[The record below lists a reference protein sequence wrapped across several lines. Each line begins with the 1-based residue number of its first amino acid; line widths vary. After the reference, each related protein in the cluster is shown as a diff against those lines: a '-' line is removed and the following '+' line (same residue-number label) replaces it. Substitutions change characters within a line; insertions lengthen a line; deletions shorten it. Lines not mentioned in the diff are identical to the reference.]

1 MPQALTLEPIPDE
14 AKITYEHYKLVEDL
28 ADKRYEVIGGRL
40 IMTPAPIPYHQRIS
54 RKLERILEDFV
65 IDNDLGEVFDAP
77 CDVVLSQTD
86 IIQPDIFF
94 ISQEK
99 AYIITDTYINGAPD
113 LIIEILS
120 PTSTSKD
127 TVIKKRLYLKNKV
140 KEYWIVD
147 PMEKEIEIFS
157 LAGDLYKLAGTYKKE
172 DDIVKSELLKGLKF
186 ILKEIF

>member
-1 MPQALTLEPIPDE
+1 MPQTLILEPIPE
-14 AKITYEHYKLVEDL
+14 AAKITYEEYKLVEDL

-77 CDVVLSQTD
+77 CDVVLSRID
-86 IIQPDIFF
+86 VIQPDIFF
-94 ISQEK
+94 ISKEK
-99 AYIITDTYINGAPD
+99 SYLITDTHINGAPD

-127 TVIKKRLYLKNKV
+127 KTIKKRLYLIHKV

-157 LAGDLYKLAGTYKKE
+157 LAGDLYKLSGSYKKE

-186 ILKEIF
+186 ILKEIW